1 MLASY
6 QEQLIF
12 LCNNSSCHGIIVWCS
27 LTLTNSFRM
36 KITQDTQTY
45 LECKKSALVG
55 YIVAGLLMIGGVVAV
70 ILMLMK
76 SASNWWL
83 GLIALAIGIA
93 ILLLNKSITLIA
105 DGNLRQIR
113 IAKKSLLGASDNS
126 YSFNDI
132 KEVMIE
138 EDRDY
143 ERDSDGDRKER
154 ITYVL
159 IFNFN
164 NGYQEAINLSSGSS
178 NFSAG
183 GLNMSRFSQNNAVMR
198 IGQRMAEVIGVP
210 FNHKRLGDM
219 DIGDVVSSVGEVI
232 KQVKQ
237 AKQDNQNPPQA

>member
-1 MLASY
+1 
-6 QEQLIF
+6 
-12 LCNNSSCHGIIVWCS
+12 
-27 LTLTNSFRM
+27 M

-55 YIVAGLLMIGGVVAV
+55 YIVSGLLMVGGVATV
-70 ILMLMK
+70 IIMLMQ
-76 SASNWWL
+76 SASQWWL
-83 GLIALAIGIA
+83 GLIALAIGVA
-93 ILLLNKSITLIA
+93 ILLLNKSITLTA
-105 DGNLRQIR
+105 DGNVRQIR
-113 IAKKSLLGASDNS
+113 IAKKSLLGASDNA

-164 NGYQEAINLSSGSS
+164 NGYQEAINLTRSSSS
-178 NFSAG
+178 VG

-198 IGQRMAEVIGVP
+198 IGQRMAEVIGIP
-210 FNHKRLGDM
+210 FNHKRRGDM

-232 KQVKQ
+232 RQVKQ
-237 AKQDNQNPPQA
+237 AKQDNQNPPHA

>member
-1 MLASY
+1 
-6 QEQLIF
+6 
-12 LCNNSSCHGIIVWCS
+12 
-27 LTLTNSFRM
+27 M

-45 LECKKSALVG
+45 FECKKSALVG
-55 YIVAGLLMIGGVVAV
+55 YIVSGLLMVGGVATV
-70 ILMLMK
+70 IIMLMQ
-76 SASNWWL
+76 SASQWWL

-93 ILLLNKSITLIA
+93 ILLLNKSITLTA
-105 DGNLRQIR
+105 DGNVRQIR
-113 IAKKSLLGASDNS
+113 IAKKSLLGASDNA

-164 NGYQEAINLSSGSS
+164 NGYQEAINLARSSSS
-178 NFSAG
+178 VG

-210 FNHKRLGDM
+210 FNHKRRGDM

-232 KQVKQ
+232 RLVKQ
-237 AKQDNQNPPQA
+237 AKQDNQNPPHA

>member
-1 MLASY
+1 
-6 QEQLIF
+6 
-12 LCNNSSCHGIIVWCS
+12 
-27 LTLTNSFRM
+27 M
-36 KITQDTQTY
+36 KITQDNQTY

-70 ILMLMK
+70 ILMLIQ
-76 SASNWWL
+76 SASDWWL
-83 GLIALAIGIA
+83 GLIALAIGVA
-93 ILLLNKSITLIA
+93 VLLLNKSITLIA
-105 DGNLRQIR
+105 DGSLRQIR
-113 IAKKSLLGASDNS
+113 IAKKSLLGASDNA

-143 ERDSDGDRKER
+143 ERDSDGDRKMR

-164 NGYQEAINLSSGSS
+164 NGYQEAIKLSSGSS
-178 NFSAG
+178 NFSVG
-183 GLNMSRFSQNNAVMR
+183 GINMSRFSQNNAMMR

-210 FNHKRLGDM
+210 FNHKRRGDM

-237 AKQDNQNPPQA
+237 AKQDHQNPPQA

>member
-1 MLASY
+1 
-6 QEQLIF
+6 
-12 LCNNSSCHGIIVWCS
+12 
-27 LTLTNSFRM
+27 M

-55 YIVAGLLMIGGVVAV
+55 YIVAGLLIIGGVVAV
-70 ILMLMK
+70 ILMLIQ
-76 SASNWWL
+76 SASDWWF
-83 GLIALAIGIA
+83 GLIALAIGIV

-113 IAKKSLLGASDNS
+113 IAKKSLLGASDNA

-164 NGYQEAINLSSGSS
+164 NGYQEAIKLSSGSS
-178 NFSAG
+178 NFSVG
-183 GLNMSRFSQNNAVMR
+183 GINMSRFSQNNAMMR

-210 FNHKRLGDM
+210 FNHKRRGDM

-237 AKQDNQNPPQA
+237 AKQDNQNRPQA

>member
-1 MLASY
+1 
-6 QEQLIF
+6 
-12 LCNNSSCHGIIVWCS
+12 
-27 LTLTNSFRM
+27 M
-36 KITQDTQTY
+36 KITQDSQTY

-55 YIVAGLLMIGGVVAV
+55 YIISGLLMVGGVAAMVF
-70 ILMLMK
+70 MLIQ
-76 SASNWWL
+76 SSSQWWL
-83 GLIALAIGIA
+83 GLIAEAIGIL

-105 DGNLRQIR
+105 DGNIRQIR

-138 EDRDY
+138 EDRNY
-143 ERDSDGDRKER
+143 ERDTDGDRKER

-164 NGYQEAINLSSGSS
+164 NGYQEAINLTGGSS
-178 NFSAG
+178 SNVSVG

-210 FNHKRLGDM
+210 FNHKRRGDM
-219 DIGDVVSSVGEVI
+219 DLGDVVNSVGEVI

-237 AKQDNQNPPQA
+237 ANQDNQSPPHA

>member
-1 MLASY
+1 
-6 QEQLIF
+6 
-12 LCNNSSCHGIIVWCS
+12 
-27 LTLTNSFRM
+27 M
-36 KITQDTQTY
+36 KITQDNQTY

-70 ILMLMK
+70 ILLLIQ
-76 SASNWWL
+76 SASDWWL
-83 GLIALAIGIA
+83 GLIALIIGVV

-105 DGNLRQIR
+105 DGNLRQVR
-113 IAKKSLLGASDNS
+113 IAKKSLLGASDNA

-143 ERDSDGDRKER
+143 ERDSDGDRKMR

-164 NGYQEAINLSSGSS
+164 NGYQEAIKLSSGSS
-178 NFSAG
+178 NFSVG
-183 GLNMSRFSQNNAVMR
+183 GINMSRFSQNNAMMR

-210 FNHKRLGDM
+210 FNHKRRGDM

-237 AKQDNQNPPQA
+237 AKQDHQNPPQA

>member
-1 MLASY
+1 
-6 QEQLIF
+6 
-12 LCNNSSCHGIIVWCS
+12 
-27 LTLTNSFRM
+27 M

-55 YIVAGLLMIGGVVAV
+55 YIVSGLLMVGGVAAV
-70 ILMLMK
+70 IIMLMQ
-76 SASNWWL
+76 SASQWWF
-83 GLIALAIGIA
+83 GLIALAIGVV

-113 IAKKSLLGASDNS
+113 IAKKSLLGASDNA

-164 NGYQEAINLSSGSS
+164 NGYQEAINLARSSSS
-178 NFSAG
+178 VG

-210 FNHKRLGDM
+210 FNHKRRGDM

-232 KQVKQ
+232 RQVKQ
-237 AKQDNQNPPQA
+237 AKQDNQNPPHA

>member
-1 MLASY
+1 
-6 QEQLIF
+6 
-12 LCNNSSCHGIIVWCS
+12 
-27 LTLTNSFRM
+27 M

-55 YIVAGLLMIGGVVAV
+55 YIVAGLLIIGGVVAV
-70 ILMLMK
+70 IVMLIQ
-76 SASNWWL
+76 SASDWWF
-83 GLIALAIGIA
+83 GLIALAIGIV
-93 ILLLNKSITLIA
+93 ILLLNKSTTLVA

-113 IAKKSLLGASDNS
+113 IAKKSLLGASDNA

-143 ERDSDGDRKER
+143 ERDSDGDRKMR

-164 NGYQEAINLSSGSS
+164 NGYQEAIKLSSGSS
-178 NFSAG
+178 NFSVG
-183 GLNMSRFSQNNAVMR
+183 GINMSRFSQNNAMMR

-210 FNHKRLGDM
+210 FNHKRRGDM

-237 AKQDNQNPPQA
+237 AKQDHQNPPQA

>member
-1 MLASY
+1 
-6 QEQLIF
+6 
-12 LCNNSSCHGIIVWCS
+12 
-27 LTLTNSFRM
+27 M

-70 ILMLMK
+70 ILMLIQ
-76 SASNWWL
+76 SASDWWF
-83 GLIALAIGIA
+83 GLIALAIGIV

-113 IAKKSLLGASDNS
+113 IAKKSLLGASDNA

-164 NGYQEAINLSSGSS
+164 NGYQEAIKLSSGSS
-178 NFSAG
+178 NFSVG
-183 GLNMSRFSQNNAVMR
+183 GINMSRFSQNNAVMR

-210 FNHKRLGDM
+210 FNHKRRGDM

-237 AKQDNQNPPQA
+237 AKQDHQNPPQA

>member
-1 MLASY
+1 M
-6 QEQLIF
+6 Q
-12 LCNNSSCHGIIVWCS
+12 
-27 LTLTNSFRM
+27 
-36 KITQDTQTY
+36 
-45 LECKKSALVG
+45 
-55 YIVAGLLMIGGVVAV
+55 
-70 ILMLMK
+70 

-83 GLIALAIGIA
+83 GLIALAIGIL

-105 DGNLRQIR
+105 DGNIRQIR
-113 IAKKSLLGASDNS
+113 ITKKSLLGASDNS

-132 KEVMIE
+132 KDVMIE
-138 EDRDY
+138 EDHDY
-143 ERDSDGDRKER
+143 ERDSDGDRKEK

-183 GLNMSRFSQNNAVMR
+183 GINMSRFSKNNAVMR

-210 FNHKRLGDM
+210 FNHKRHGDM

-237 AKQDNQNPPQA
+237 AKQDHQSPPQA

>member
-1 MLASY
+1 
-6 QEQLIF
+6 
-12 LCNNSSCHGIIVWCS
+12 
-27 LTLTNSFRM
+27 M

-55 YIVAGLLMIGGVVAV
+55 YIVSGLLMVGGVATV
-70 ILMLMK
+70 IIMLMQ
-76 SASNWWL
+76 SASQWWF
-83 GLIALAIGIA
+83 GLIAMAIGVV

-113 IAKKSLLGASDNS
+113 IAKKSLLGASDNA

-164 NGYQEAINLSSGSS
+164 NGYQEAINLARSSSS
-178 NFSAG
+178 VG

-210 FNHKRLGDM
+210 FNHKRRGDM

-232 KQVKQ
+232 RQVKQ
-237 AKQDNQNPPQA
+237 AKQDNQNPPHA

>member
-1 MLASY
+1 
-6 QEQLIF
+6 
-12 LCNNSSCHGIIVWCS
+12 
-27 LTLTNSFRM
+27 M

-55 YIVAGLLMIGGVVAV
+55 YIVSGLLMLGGVAAV
-70 ILMLMK
+70 IIMLLQ
-76 SASNWWL
+76 SASQWWL
-83 GLIALAIGIA
+83 GLIALAIGVA
-93 ILLLNKSITLIA
+93 ILLLNKSITLTA
-105 DGNLRQIR
+105 DGNVRQIR
-113 IAKKSLLGASDNS
+113 IAKKSLLGASDNA

-164 NGYQEAINLSSGSS
+164 NGYREAINLTRSSSS
-178 NFSAG
+178 VG

-210 FNHKRLGDM
+210 FNHKRRGDM

-232 KQVKQ
+232 RQVKQ
-237 AKQDNQNPPQA
+237 AKQDNQNPPHA

>member
-1 MLASY
+1 
-6 QEQLIF
+6 
-12 LCNNSSCHGIIVWCS
+12 
-27 LTLTNSFRM
+27 M

-70 ILMLMK
+70 ILMLIQ
-76 SASNWWL
+76 SASDWWL
-83 GLIALAIGIA
+83 GLIALAIGVV

-113 IAKKSLLGASDNS
+113 IAKKSLLGASDNA

-143 ERDSDGDRKER
+143 ERDSDGDRKMR

-164 NGYQEAINLSSGSS
+164 NGYQEAIKLSSGSS
-178 NFSAG
+178 NFSVG
-183 GLNMSRFSQNNAVMR
+183 GINMSRFSQNNAMMR

-210 FNHKRLGDM
+210 FNHKRRGDM

-237 AKQDNQNPPQA
+237 AKQDHQNPPQA

>member
-1 MLASY
+1 
-6 QEQLIF
+6 
-12 LCNNSSCHGIIVWCS
+12 
-27 LTLTNSFRM
+27 M

-55 YIVAGLLMIGGVVAV
+55 YIISGLLMVGGVAAMVF
-70 ILMLMK
+70 MLIQ
-76 SASNWWL
+76 SSSQWWL
-83 GLIALAIGIA
+83 GLIAEAIGIL

-105 DGNLRQIR
+105 DGNIRQIR

-138 EDRDY
+138 EDRNY
-143 ERDSDGDRKER
+143 ERDTDGDRKER

-159 IFNFN
+159 IFDFN
-164 NGYQEAINLSSGSS
+164 NGYQEAINLTGGSS
-178 NFSAG
+178 SNVSVG
-183 GLNMSRFSQNNAVMR
+183 GLNMSRFSQNNAMMR

-210 FNHKRLGDM
+210 FNHKRRGDM
-219 DIGDVVSSVGEVI
+219 DLGDVVNSVGEVI

-237 AKQDNQNPPQA
+237 ANQDNQSPPHA

>member
-1 MLASY
+1 
-6 QEQLIF
+6 
-12 LCNNSSCHGIIVWCS
+12 
-27 LTLTNSFRM
+27 M

-70 ILMLMK
+70 ILMLIQ
-76 SASNWWL
+76 SASDWWL
-83 GLIALAIGIA
+83 GLIALIIGVV

-113 IAKKSLLGASDNS
+113 IAKKSLLGASDNA

-138 EDRDY
+138 EDRNY
-143 ERDSDGDRKER
+143 ERDTDGDRKER

-164 NGYQEAINLSSGSS
+164 NGYQEAINLTPGTSS
-178 NFSAG
+178 NVSVG

-210 FNHKRLGDM
+210 FNHKWRGDM

-237 AKQDNQNPPQA
+237 AKQDHQNPPQA

>member
-1 MLASY
+1 
-6 QEQLIF
+6 
-12 LCNNSSCHGIIVWCS
+12 
-27 LTLTNSFRM
+27 M

-70 ILMLMK
+70 ILMLIQ
-76 SASNWWL
+76 SASDWWL
-83 GLIALAIGIA
+83 GLIALIIGVV

-113 IAKKSLLGASDNS
+113 IAKKSLLGASDNA

-143 ERDSDGDRKER
+143 ERDSDGDRKMR

-164 NGYQEAINLSSGSS
+164 NGYQEAIKLSSGSS
-178 NFSAG
+178 NFSVG
-183 GLNMSRFSQNNAVMR
+183 GINMSRFSQNNAMMR

-210 FNHKRLGDM
+210 FNHKRRGDM

>member
-1 MLASY
+1 
-6 QEQLIF
+6 
-12 LCNNSSCHGIIVWCS
+12 
-27 LTLTNSFRM
+27 M

-55 YIVAGLLMIGGVVAV
+55 YIVSGLLMVGGVIAV
-70 ILMLMK
+70 ILMLIQ
-76 SASNWWL
+76 SASQWWL

-93 ILLLNKSITLIA
+93 ILLLNKSIILTA
-105 DGNLRQIR
+105 DGNVRQIR
-113 IAKKSLLGASDNS
+113 IAKKSLLGASDNA

-164 NGYQEAINLSSGSS
+164 NGYQEAINLVRSSSS
-178 NFSAG
+178 VG

-210 FNHKRLGDM
+210 FNHKRRGDM

-232 KQVKQ
+232 RQVKQ
-237 AKQDNQNPPQA
+237 AKQDNQNPPHA

>member
-1 MLASY
+1 
-6 QEQLIF
+6 
-12 LCNNSSCHGIIVWCS
+12 
-27 LTLTNSFRM
+27 M

-55 YIVAGLLMIGGVVAV
+55 YIVSGLLLVSGVATV
-70 ILMLMK
+70 IIMLMQ
-76 SASNWWL
+76 SASQWWL

-93 ILLLNKSITLIA
+93 ILLLNKSITLTA
-105 DGNLRQIR
+105 DGNVRQIR
-113 IAKKSLLGASDNS
+113 IAKKSLLGASDNA

-164 NGYQEAINLSSGSS
+164 NGYQEAINLARSSSS
-178 NFSAG
+178 VG

-210 FNHKRLGDM
+210 FNHKRRGDM

-232 KQVKQ
+232 RQVKQ
-237 AKQDNQNPPQA
+237 AKQDNQNPPHA

>member
-1 MLASY
+1 
-6 QEQLIF
+6 
-12 LCNNSSCHGIIVWCS
+12 
-27 LTLTNSFRM
+27 M

-70 ILMLMK
+70 ILMLIQ
-76 SASNWWL
+76 SASDWWF
-83 GLIALAIGIA
+83 GLIALAIGIV

-113 IAKKSLLGASDNS
+113 IAKKSLLGASDNA

-143 ERDSDGDRKER
+143 ERDSDGDRKMR

-164 NGYQEAINLSSGSS
+164 NGYQEAIKLSSGST
-178 NFSAG
+178 NFSVG
-183 GLNMSRFSQNNAVMR
+183 GINISRFSQNNAMMR

-210 FNHKRLGDM
+210 FNHKRRGDM

-237 AKQDNQNPPQA
+237 AKQDHQNPPQA

>member
-1 MLASY
+1 
-6 QEQLIF
+6 
-12 LCNNSSCHGIIVWCS
+12 
-27 LTLTNSFRM
+27 M

-55 YIVAGLLMIGGVVAV
+55 YIVAGLLIIGGVVAV
-70 ILMLMK
+70 ILMLIQ
-76 SASNWWL
+76 SASNWWF
-83 GLIALAIGIA
+83 GLIALAIGIV

-113 IAKKSLLGASDNS
+113 IAKKSLLGASDNA

-143 ERDSDGDRKER
+143 ERDSDGDRKMR

-164 NGYQEAINLSSGSS
+164 NGYQEAIKLSSGSS
-178 NFSAG
+178 NFSVG
-183 GLNMSRFSQNNAVMR
+183 GINMSRFSQNNAMMR

-210 FNHKRLGDM
+210 FNHKRRGDM

-237 AKQDNQNPPQA
+237 AKQDNQSPPHA

>member
-1 MLASY
+1 
-6 QEQLIF
+6 
-12 LCNNSSCHGIIVWCS
+12 
-27 LTLTNSFRM
+27 M

-55 YIVAGLLMIGGVVAV
+55 YIVSGLLLVGGVATV
-70 ILMLMK
+70 IIMLMQ
-76 SASNWWL
+76 SASQWWL

-93 ILLLNKSITLIA
+93 ILLLNKSITLTA
-105 DGNLRQIR
+105 DGNVRQIR
-113 IAKKSLLGASDNS
+113 IAKKSLLGASDNA

-164 NGYQEAINLSSGSS
+164 NGYQEAINLARSSSS
-178 NFSAG
+178 VG
-183 GLNMSRFSQNNAVMR
+183 GLNMSRFSQNNAVMI

-210 FNHKRLGDM
+210 FNHKRRGDM

-232 KQVKQ
+232 RQVKQ
-237 AKQDNQNPPQA
+237 AKQDNQNPPHA

>member
-1 MLASY
+1 
-6 QEQLIF
+6 
-12 LCNNSSCHGIIVWCS
+12 
-27 LTLTNSFRM
+27 M

-45 LECKKSALVG
+45 LECKKSAMLG
-55 YIVAGLLMIGGVVAV
+55 YIVSGLLMIGGVVAV
-70 ILMLMK
+70 ILMFMQ
-76 SASNWWL
+76 SASTWLL

-105 DGNLRQIR
+105 DGNIRQIR
-113 IAKKSLLGASDNS
+113 ITKKSLLGASDNS

-132 KEVMIE
+132 KDVMIE

-143 ERDSDGDRKER
+143 GRDSDGDRKER
-154 ITYVL
+154 ITFVL

-183 GLNMSRFSQNNAVMR
+183 GINMSRFSQNNAVMR

-210 FNHKRLGDM
+210 FNHKRRGDM

-237 AKQDNQNPPQA
+237 AKQDHQSPPQA

>member
-1 MLASY
+1 
-6 QEQLIF
+6 
-12 LCNNSSCHGIIVWCS
+12 
-27 LTLTNSFRM
+27 M

-164 NGYQEAINLSSGSS
+164 NGYQEAINFSSGSS

-237 AKQDNQNPPQA
+237 AKHDNQNPPQA

>member
-1 MLASY
+1 
-6 QEQLIF
+6 
-12 LCNNSSCHGIIVWCS
+12 
-27 LTLTNSFRM
+27 M
-36 KITQDTQTY
+36 KITQDKQTY
-45 LECKKSALVG
+45 LKCKKSALVG

-70 ILMLMK
+70 ILMLIQ
-76 SASNWWL
+76 SASDWWF
-83 GLIALAIGIA
+83 GLIALAIGIV

-113 IAKKSLLGASDNS
+113 IAKKSLLGASDNA

-164 NGYQEAINLSSGSS
+164 NGYQEAIKLSSGSS
-178 NFSAG
+178 NFSVG
-183 GLNMSRFSQNNAVMR
+183 GINMSRFSQNNAMMR

-210 FNHKRLGDM
+210 FNHKRRGDM

-237 AKQDNQNPPQA
+237 AKQDHQNPPQA

>member
-1 MLASY
+1 
-6 QEQLIF
+6 
-12 LCNNSSCHGIIVWCS
+12 
-27 LTLTNSFRM
+27 M

-55 YIVAGLLMIGGVVAV
+55 YIVSGLLMLGGVAAV
-70 ILMLMK
+70 IIMLLQ
-76 SASNWWL
+76 SASQWWL

-93 ILLLNKSITLIA
+93 ILLLNKSITLTA
-105 DGNLRQIR
+105 DGNVRQIR
-113 IAKKSLLGASDNS
+113 IAKKSLLGASDNA

-164 NGYQEAINLSSGSS
+164 NGYQEAINLTRSSSS
-178 NFSAG
+178 VG

-210 FNHKRLGDM
+210 FNHKRRGDM
-219 DIGDVVSSVGEVI
+219 DIGDFVSSVGEVI
-232 KQVKQ
+232 RQVKQ
-237 AKQDNQNPPQA
+237 AKQDNQNPPHA

>member
-1 MLASY
+1 
-6 QEQLIF
+6 
-12 LCNNSSCHGIIVWCS
+12 
-27 LTLTNSFRM
+27 M

-55 YIVAGLLMIGGVVAV
+55 YIFSGMLIVGGVVAV
-70 ILMLMK
+70 ILMLIQN
-76 SASNWWL
+76 ATNWWL
-83 GLIALAIGIA
+83 GLIAMAIGIA

-105 DGNLRQIR
+105 DGNVRQIK

-132 KEVMIE
+132 KDVMIE

-178 NFSAG
+178 NFSVG
-183 GLNMSRFSQNNAVMR
+183 GINMSRFSQNNAVMR

-210 FNHKRLGDM
+210 FNHKRRGDM

>member
-1 MLASY
+1 
-6 QEQLIF
+6 
-12 LCNNSSCHGIIVWCS
+12 
-27 LTLTNSFRM
+27 M

-55 YIVAGLLMIGGVVAV
+55 YIVAGLLIIGGVVAV
-70 ILMLMK
+70 TVMFMQ

-105 DGNLRQIR
+105 DANLRQIR
-113 IAKKSLLGASDNS
+113 IAKKSLLGASDNA

-132 KEVMIE
+132 KDVMIE
-138 EDRDY
+138 EDRNY
-143 ERDSDGDRKER
+143 ERDSDGDRKEK

-178 NFSAG
+178 NFSVG

-237 AKQDNQNPPQA
+237 AKQDHQNPPQA

>member
-1 MLASY
+1 M
-6 QEQLIF
+6 
-12 LCNNSSCHGIIVWCS
+12 V
-27 LTLTNSFRM
+27 
-36 KITQDTQTY
+36 
-45 LECKKSALVG
+45 
-55 YIVAGLLMIGGVVAV
+55 GGVVAV
-70 ILMLMK
+70 ILMLMQ
-76 SASNWWL
+76 SASQWWL

-105 DGNLRQIR
+105 DGNIRQIR
-113 IAKKSLLGASDNS
+113 IAKKSLLGASNNS

-132 KEVMIE
+132 KDVMIE
-138 EDRDY
+138 EDREY

-183 GLNMSRFSQNNAVMR
+183 VINMSRFSQNNAVMR

-210 FNHKRLGDM
+210 FNHKRRGDM

-237 AKQDNQNPPQA
+237 AKQNNQNRPQA

>member
-1 MLASY
+1 
-6 QEQLIF
+6 
-12 LCNNSSCHGIIVWCS
+12 
-27 LTLTNSFRM
+27 M

-55 YIVAGLLMIGGVVAV
+55 YIVSGLLMVGGVAAMVF
-70 ILMLMK
+70 MLIQ
-76 SASNWWL
+76 SSSQWWL
-83 GLIALAIGIA
+83 GLIAEAIGIL

-105 DGNLRQIR
+105 DGNIRQIR

-138 EDRDY
+138 EDRNY
-143 ERDSDGDRKER
+143 ERDTDGDRKER

-164 NGYQEAINLSSGSS
+164 NGYQEAINLTGGSS
-178 NFSAG
+178 SNVSVG

-210 FNHKRLGDM
+210 FNHKRRGDM
-219 DIGDVVSSVGEVI
+219 DLGDVVNSVGEVI

-237 AKQDNQNPPQA
+237 ANQDNQSPPHA

>member
-1 MLASY
+1 
-6 QEQLIF
+6 
-12 LCNNSSCHGIIVWCS
+12 
-27 LTLTNSFRM
+27 M

-70 ILMLMK
+70 ILMLIQ
-76 SASNWWL
+76 SASDWWF
-83 GLIALAIGIA
+83 GLIALAIGIV

-105 DGNLRQIR
+105 DANVRQIR
-113 IAKKSLLGASDNS
+113 ITKKSLLGASDNS

-143 ERDSDGDRKER
+143 ERDSDGDRKMR

-164 NGYQEAINLSSGSS
+164 NGYQEAIKLSSGSS
-178 NFSAG
+178 NFSVG
-183 GLNMSRFSQNNAVMR
+183 GVNMSRFSQNNAMMR

-210 FNHKRLGDM
+210 FNHKRRGDM

>member
-1 MLASY
+1 
-6 QEQLIF
+6 
-12 LCNNSSCHGIIVWCS
+12 
-27 LTLTNSFRM
+27 M
-36 KITQDTQTY
+36 KISQDTQTY

-132 KEVMIE
+132 KDVMIE
-138 EDRDY
+138 EDRNY
-143 ERDSDGDRKER
+143 ERDSDGDRKEK

-164 NGYQEAINLSSGSS
+164 NGYQEAINLTGGSS
-178 NFSAG
+178 SNVSVG

>member
-1 MLASY
+1 
-6 QEQLIF
+6 
-12 LCNNSSCHGIIVWCS
+12 
-27 LTLTNSFRM
+27 M

-70 ILMLMK
+70 ILMLIQ
-76 SASNWWL
+76 SASDWWL
-83 GLIALAIGIA
+83 GLIALIIGVV

-113 IAKKSLLGASDNS
+113 IAKKSLLGASDNA

-143 ERDSDGDRKER
+143 ERDSDGDRKMR

-164 NGYQEAINLSSGSS
+164 NGYQEAIKLSSGSS
-178 NFSAG
+178 NFSVG
-183 GLNMSRFSQNNAVMR
+183 GINMSRFSQNNAMMR

-210 FNHKRLGDM
+210 FNHKRRGDM

-237 AKQDNQNPPQA
+237 AKQDHQNPPQA